1 MLGGIF
7 GSKDSSQGK
16 SPAILGIVGDGDAV
30 GFGVVA
36 DAVDARY
43 FSFADRTYGQ
53 LIGCTFRRA
62 RDSPVGSLES
72 SFYPFVLTVEILQNT
87 SASVMAVPLGASIL
101 WMWCVSLI
109 VTS

>member
-16 SPAILGIVGDGDAV
+16 SPAILGIVGDSDAV

-43 FSFADRTYGQ
+43 FSFADRGDRKF
-53 LIGCTFRRA
+53 IRGA
-62 RDSPVGSLES
+62 IVGSA
-72 SFYPFVLTVEILQNT
+72 NG
-87 SASVMAVPLGASIL
+87 SVRCNFG
-101 WMWCVSLI
+101 
-109 VTS
+109 